1 MNIRGMVSI
10 NTQINVNGMNAE
22 KLKVFHI
29 FYKNITTFMSYSSDT
44 GGVRSKN
51 FDNAI
56 NDEFDSVIFYN
67 DTSFSFTSSDD
78 EALFFL
84 KYYDCCDFEKIVIKE
99 NFSELD

>member
-1 MNIRGMVSI
+1 MVSI
-10 NTQINVNGMNAE
+10 NTQINVLGMNTE

-44 GGVRSKN
+44 DGVRSKN
-51 FDNAI
+51 FDKAI
-56 NDEFDSVIFYN
+56 NDEFDSVIFYK

-84 KYYDCCDFEKIVIKE
+84 KYYDCCDFTKIVIKE
-99 NFSELD
+99 NFSKLD